1 MDDLRFYLP
10 STIFQSYQD
19 HGLVTTKCCVQW
31 NLFSM
36 PQAGLKPVTTRSVGR
51 SLTQRAT
58 EVPAI
63 CRETKAFAIKG
74 LIMHY
79 NLLPIKLTYIT
90 NVRANEY
97 HNVLQYW
104 DT

>member
-19 HGLVTTKCCVQW
+19 HERVTTIGCVKW

-36 PQAGLKPVTTRSVGR
+36 PQAGLIPGTTRSVGR
-51 SLTQRAT
+51 SLTHWAT

-79 NLLPIKLTYIT
+79 NLLPIRLTYIT
-90 NVRANEY
+90 NVKANEY